1 MVGGDWFDVP
11 ALWFFLMNTIFLMNL
26 CCTGASSNICTNLCV
41 ISPRACLGQGR
52 FTSHEDLEPENIS
65 SCFPT
70 WQPNLTSQHT
80 DLLAIRGPC
89 CLWTVCICF
98 LDMPFVFGALQ
109 VQFWSLR
116 ALQEDGNT
124 LADSSVLPIH
134 IHKGENYIGRMD
146 LKNSSKQVSRKH
158 VSITASSQGNLQ
170 IFVVGCIYI
179 FFPLV
184 WWIDKHCCDQAT
196 IFF

>member
-1 MVGGDWFDVP
+1 M
-11 ALWFFLMNTIFLMNL
+11 
-26 CCTGASSNICTNLCV
+26 
-41 ISPRACLGQGR
+41 
-52 FTSHEDLEPENIS
+52 
-65 SCFPT
+65 
-70 WQPNLTSQHT
+70 
-80 DLLAIRGPC
+80 
-89 CLWTVCICF
+89 
-98 LDMPFVFGALQ
+98 

-170 IFVVGCIYI
+170 IFVVGCIFI
-179 FFPLV
+179 FFPLCGGLISTAV
-184 WWIDKHCCDQAT
+184 TQPQFSFSW
-196 IFF
+196 